1 MSKAKLSRMEVVT
14 TVTLPE
20 LSRMEVVTIVS
31 YLLELSTMKVAT
43 IVTC

>member
-1 MSKAKLSRMEVVT
+1 MDDGGGHHSYML
-14 TVTLPE
+14 E

-31 YLLELSTMKVAT
+31 YLLELSTMKVVT